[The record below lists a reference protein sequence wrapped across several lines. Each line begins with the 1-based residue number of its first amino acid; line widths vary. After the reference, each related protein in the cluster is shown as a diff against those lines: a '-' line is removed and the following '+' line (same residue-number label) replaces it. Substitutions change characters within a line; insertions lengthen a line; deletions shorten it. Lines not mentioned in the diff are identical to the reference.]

1 MSYTVG
7 ADRPLVKLL
16 DFSVWLYCFLNYQY
30 ILKVILGCNY
40 QIFSFSVLV
49 YVLFRPQPKDT
60 KIKKHY
66 LKMLKSEMFDF
77 YLKGKKC

>member
-40 QIFSFSVLV
+40 QIFSFSVLDQLV
-49 YVLFRPQPKDT
+49 VLVHVLFRPQPKDK
-60 KIKKHY
+60 KIN
-66 LKMLKSEMFDF
+66 MI
-77 YLKGKKC
+77 